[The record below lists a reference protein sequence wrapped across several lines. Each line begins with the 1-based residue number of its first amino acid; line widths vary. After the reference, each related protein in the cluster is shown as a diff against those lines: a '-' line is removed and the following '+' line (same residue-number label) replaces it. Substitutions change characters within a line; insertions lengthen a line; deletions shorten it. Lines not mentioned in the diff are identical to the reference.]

1 MKGRIKMASGM
12 SKQVYRLL
20 LKKGFDE
27 ELSREIAFTYMN
39 TDYTA
44 TRMLGYL
51 YRLSAQPKKWWSMK
65 CLLSWRTVSGFVKNM
80 NRKKHRRRSPGFIM
94 KDNNK
99 AGKKFSLL
107 PFLLSLIYL
116 LNFHYFSA
124 FDRNLCG
131 GSPIISNTIFSLF

>member
-1 MKGRIKMASGM
+1 M
-12 SKQVYRLL
+12 SQQVYRLL

-51 YRLSAQPKKWWSMK
+51 YRLSTPTEEMVVDEMLAI
-65 CLLSWRTVSGFVKNM
+65 LEDRERF
-80 NRKKHRRRSPGFIM
+80 RKKHESEEAQAAIGFIM

-124 FDRNLCG
+124 FDRDLCG
-131 GSPIISNTIFSLF
+131 GAPIISNTIFSLF

>member
-44 TRMLGYL
+44 TRMLEE
-51 YRLSAQPKKWWSMK
+51 AQAAIT
-65 CLLSWRTVSGFVKNM
+65 RFYNE
-80 NRKKHRRRSPGFIM
+80 R
-94 KDNNK
+94 
-99 AGKKFSLL
+99 
-107 PFLLSLIYL
+107 
-116 LNFHYFSA
+116 
-124 FDRNLCG
+124 
-131 GSPIISNTIFSLF
+131 